1 MNSIPTHFSFTFFKD
16 NGKGI
21 EGGLK
26 KIHVIFNSRSIP
38 SLLTLK
44 GDGIEGSFL

>member
-21 EGGLK
+21 EGGFK
-26 KIHVIFNSRSIP
+26 KNTCAIQ
-38 SLLTLK
+38 
-44 GDGIEGSFL
+44 